1 MQDSACRADSPTL
14 CWRQAGGRAG
24 GERPEAEERREAEA
38 LMAALAALEALGRA
52 LGRPPPALAAELQA
66 DLAKLVTKH
75 VFIQARPRRRR
86 AAGRAPRAARR
97 APPLAP
103 AAAAVWL
110 LGCCCECAQV
120 TQHR

>member
-1 MQDSACRADSPTL
+1 MKRRKAASKQAHASGAGRTQAPVCRADSPASRR
-14 CWRQAGGRAG
+14 RQAGGRPG

-75 VFIQARPRRRR
+75 VFIQARARR
-86 AAGRAPRAARR
+86 ALQPAAYRTPRAA
-97 APPLAP
+97 PFL
-103 AAAAVWL
+103 
-110 LGCCCECAQV
+110 
-120 TQHR
+120 